1 MNVAI
6 TGALG
11 HIGSSLI
18 HNLNHKLILID
29 NLSTQR
35 YCSLFDIPSS
45 IKYNFIQADILSVDL
60 IKLFEGSDVVIHLA
74 AITDAETSFNK
85 EELVNQ
91 VNIQGTKLVAE
102 ACSKVGC
109 RLIYTSTTSVYGVSD
124 IEVNETCINLK
135 PQSPYAKSK
144 LKSELILQSI
154 PNLHYVILRMGTI
167 FGISPGMRFHTAI
180 NKFCFQTSFGQPISV
195 WKTALNKKR
204 PYLDLK
210 DMVRAIKL
218 IIKHSLYNKE
228 IYNLVTINTTVQDIL
243 NIIGS
248 KNINYVDSPIM
259 NQFSYTVS
267 SKKFENLG
275 FEFKGNLKQ
284 GIKETIELL

>member
-195 WKTALNKKR
+195 WKTALNQKR